1 MILYLKFTLIAG
13 KPKSKDM
20 VISSQD
26 YKKGRFSM
34 EIWKPVKNFEGLY
47 EVSNI
52 GRIRSKD
59 KLLKN
64 QYDINTNSYTNTRL
78 IKGRILAR
86 CSYT

>member
-1 MILYLKFTLIAG
+1 
-13 KPKSKDM
+13 
-20 VISSQD
+20 
-26 YKKGRFSM
+26 M

>member
-26 YKKGRFSM
+26 YKKGRFNV
-34 EIWKPVKNFEGLY
+34 EIWKPVKNFEDLY

-64 QYDINTNSYTNTRL
+64 QYDINTNSYSNTRL
-78 IKGRILAR
+78 IKGKILAR